1 MYCVNVCIQNIISND
16 TLSISANRDSQHV
29 KMLIYPVSNSRSCDP
44 NVYFT
49 YIYPPKLRDPSIM
62 YHVIQSCILLAA
74 NVASPYNYVPGL
86 LTLLS

>member
-1 MYCVNVCIQNIISND
+1 MCNYKNISICFIIMYCVNVCIQNIISND

-49 YIYPPKLRDPSIM
+49 YIYPPKLRDPLIM
-62 YHVIQSCILLAA
+62 YHAIQSSCWQQM
-74 NVASPYNYVPGL
+74 
-86 LTLLS
+86 